1 MTRPDASGS
10 PGARSRRIPHG
21 ILLGVL
27 LAFGLPRVGAAES
40 RAEVPYVLPE
50 PGPPSE
56 AACDESRGMDEKPPA
71 ETDSPDVPPAEGAAP
86 GDDASHGADRDA
98 DLEALSSELEA
109 SRAGDSD
116 PLEPLNRHILTF
128 NHGVDAVLLDP
139 LTEAYAFL
147 VPELA
152 RQSVRNAFANLNA
165 PVILVNDLLQ
175 LEGRDAFVTTAR
187 FVINTTMGMGG
198 LFDAAA
204 TMGLEA
210 HVSNFSETLSS
221 AGVPMGPYLVLPL
234 LGPTTV
240 RDGFGTVVDLAMS
253 PQVYVLPVTSVML
266 VAGGDGFSLRERHAD
281 DLAALRESSVDYYAA
296 LRSAYLDRRR

>member
-10 PGARSRRIPHG
+10 PRARSRRIPNG
-21 ILLGVL
+21 VLLLVL
-27 LAFGLPRVGAAES
+27 LAFALPWVATAEP
-40 RAEVPYVLPE
+40 RPEVPYVLPE

-56 AACDESRGMDEKPPA
+56 AACDESVGMDEKPPA
-71 ETDSPDVPPAEGAAP
+71 ATDSPEVLPAEGAAP
-86 GDDASHGADRDA
+86 GDGADRDA

-204 TMGLEA
+204 TMGLEP
-210 HVSNFSETLSS
+210 HVSNFSETLST

-253 PQVYVLPVTSVML
+253 PQVYILPVTSVML